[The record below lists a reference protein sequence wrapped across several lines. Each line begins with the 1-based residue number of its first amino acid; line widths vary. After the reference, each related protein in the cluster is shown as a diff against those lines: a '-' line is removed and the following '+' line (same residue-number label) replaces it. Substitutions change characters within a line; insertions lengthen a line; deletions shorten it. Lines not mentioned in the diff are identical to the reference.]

1 MSTENASTPSRP
13 LPRVSIEQP
22 GPERGAND
30 VREHLDESECALCG
44 VPDAPRVLVE
54 IPMAGKNAFR
64 RVCRGH
70 SEHPDHPGY
79 ASKENPTEYRFCPGC
94 GDVDILLPNG
104 LCLDCDYKIEDAR

>member
-22 GPERGAND
+22 GAERGADD
-30 VREHLDESECALCG
+30 VREHLDDDQCELCG

-54 IPMAGKNAFR
+54 IPWTGKRGLR

-79 ASKENPTEYRFCPGC
+79 ASKENPAEYRFCESC
-94 GDVDILLPNG
+94 GTAAVLTPDGVCRACFHDT
-104 LCLDCDYKIEDAR
+104 EDAE